1 MNADSLNK
9 LIASYPQDLFAL
21 EMKKIASMGEQ
32 GCDDNGIRF
41 TRMEAHAMADELLCY
56 ALEKLGYKEG
66 VEIFKSIPK
75 WYA

>member
-1 MNADSLNK
+1 MK
-9 LIASYPQDLFAL
+9 HIIASYTPDMFAL

-41 TRMEAHAMADELLCY
+41 TRMEAHAMADKLLCY

-66 VEIFKSIPK
+66 VEIFESIPK
-75 WYA
+75 RYY